1 MEPAKKIKRF
11 ALTETLRAMSVG
23 QVLHL
28 LYRQAAPEVVTN
40 AALRLRQRGEG
51 VWEVHRHT
59 GDSTIKRLS

>member
-28 LYRQAAPEVVTN
+28 LYRQAAPEVVAN
-40 AALRLRQRGEG
+40 AALRLRKRGYGE
-51 VWEVHRHT
+51 WEVHRRA
-59 GDSTIKRLS
+59 GDSTIIRIK